1 MSSSSLSSSSFSSLN
16 VNSQTQIIFK
26 APVWKLMH
34 HPENNVVYCKHC
46 DFKIDF
52 NTYGSNG
59 KITTVPLNRHCETK
73 HTKEWLEV
81 TLKNY
86 STDFQNDLPWN

>member
-1 MSSSSLSSSSFSSLN
+1 MSFSSSSSSSFSSLN

-34 HPENNVVYCKHC
+34 HPKNNVVHCKHC
-46 DFKIDF
+46 NFKIDF

-73 HTKEWLEV
+73 HTKE
-81 TLKNY
+81 
-86 STDFQNDLPWN
+86 